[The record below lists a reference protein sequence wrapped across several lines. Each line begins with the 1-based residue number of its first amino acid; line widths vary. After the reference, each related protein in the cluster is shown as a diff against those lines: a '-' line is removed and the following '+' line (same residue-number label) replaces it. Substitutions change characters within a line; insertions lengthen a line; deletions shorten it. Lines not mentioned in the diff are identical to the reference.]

1 MNLGRKLTRRAA
13 LRTVGAAGGALL
25 VLPVVGCGGG
35 EPDCSDMSGVDPAA
49 RQMRT
54 TLHYV
59 DSATDA
65 LFRTNHASNYL
76 PLGGRLPRDRARIV
90 ALIDRALDGE
100 TQVRPALAKDIPA

>member
-59 DSATDA
+59 DSANCATRRCDGCA
-65 LFRTNHASNYL
+65 LYQAPTSGAC
-76 PLGGRLPRDRARIV
+76 GGCQLFAGPIAPGGSCDSFAPR
-90 ALIDRALDGE
+90 
-100 TQVRPALAKDIPA
+100 P